1 MLGPHLLATSAKRT
15 AHLVGRTLRQTY
27 RVDRIIARGGMG
39 AVYGAEHLRLHARV
53 AVKVLLPEHAQDPS
67 LVLRF
72 RREAE
77 IIAQLVHPHIVRV
90 LDMDQS
96 EDGQPFFVMEY
107 LEGETADQRLART
120 GPLPISEA
128 VVVAQA
134 VCSALAEVHAR
145 GIVHCDLKPTN
156 LFLMRVRGHPDF
168 VKLLDFGVSTHL
180 SRDEGVYW
188 RERVGT
194 PGYMAPEQIRCS
206 KKLGPRADQFA
217 LAAILYELLSG
228 KKAFDGRSEA
238 EIMKQTNSLDPRP
251 LSQVSSWIPKAFDA
265 VVERALCKDP
275 DRRYTS
281 MPAFAWA
288 LDKALVESGCAE
300 GGSAQRSRAGRYSLH
315 LFSEGTPARS
325 APSSDPPTSIEGRSP
340 SSSRPAVYPRDA
352 KELLVRA
359 LRLRDEGA
367 LDEAVECAERL
378 LDMAIYERIPA
389 ALRVLTTSLVVLDS
403 IFQARV
409 GPPERMLSA
418 RRLTETRRLSPG
430 ALELLLCMKEPTRV
444 SQVLESSGIPRR
456 DCVRLLAGLLRRRLV
471 VAEDMGSLAA
481 K

>member
-1 MLGPHLLATSAKRT
+1 MRA

-27 RVDRIIARGGMG
+27 RVDRVIARGGMG
-39 AVYGAEHLRLHARV
+39 AVYEAEHLRLHARV
-53 AVKVLLPEHAQDPS
+53 AVKVLLPEHAQNPS
-67 LVLRF
+67 LVGRF

-77 IIAQLVHPHIVRV
+77 LVAQLVHPHIVRV
-90 LDMDQS
+90 LDVDQS

-107 LEGETADQRLART
+107 LDGENGDQRLART
-120 GPLPISEA
+120 GPLPISE
-128 VVVAQA
+128 VVAVAQA
-134 VCSALAEVHAR
+134 ACSALAEVHAR

-180 SRDEGVYW
+180 EGVHNQ
-188 RERVGT
+188 ERAGT
-194 PGYMAPEQIRCS
+194 PGYMAPEQIRCT

-228 KKAFDGRSEA
+228 KKAFDGRSEP
-238 EIMKQTNSLDPRP
+238 EIMTQVLSVDPRP
-251 LSQVSSWIPKAFDA
+251 LSQVSTWIPRAFDA
-265 VVERALCKDP
+265 VLHRALSKNP
-275 DRRYTS
+275 DQRYQG

-288 LDKALVESGCAE
+288 LENALIDSGCTE
-300 GGSAQRSRAGRYSLH
+300 GGIEQRSKVGRYSLH
-315 LFSEGTPARS
+315 LLSEGTKARS
-325 APSSDPPTSIEGRSP
+325 APSSGPPTSVEGRS
-340 SSSRPAVYPRDA
+340 SSSRSAVYPRDA

-378 LDMAIYERIPA
+378 LDLAIYERVPA
-389 ALRVLTTSLVVLDS
+389 ALRVLTNSLVVLDS

-409 GPPERMLSA
+409 GSPERVLSA
-418 RRLTETRRLSPG
+418 RYLTDSESRRLSPK
-430 ALELLLCMKEPTRV
+430 ALELLRYMKEPTCV
-444 SQVLESSGIPRR
+444 SQVLETSGIPRR
-456 DCVRLLAGLLRRRLV
+456 DCVRLLAGLLRRRLIIAGD
-471 VAEDMGSLAA
+471 VAPSAA